1 MGMDVYGLNP
11 KRNTAKPEILTEY
24 LDDEGWTDWER
35 LKRNNT
41 VNEEGEEV
49 MSEEYEAYWEAHHQW
64 EEDNPGRYFRNNVW
78 WWRPLWNY
86 VCFICD
92 DILDEEDQN
101 NGHGNGGHQINEKK
115 AEVIASRL
123 NLYIENGEAEYFA
136 KERQVALDAE
146 PDEDCEYCNATGK
159 RDDEYVKGECN
170 GCQGK
175 GTRRPWDN
183 NYPFDVDNLKE
194 FAKFCEQSGGFEI
207 C

>member
-11 KRNTAKPEILTEY
+11 KRNTAKPEILIDYVVDGWTQWDAVKADNKLDEY
-24 LDDEGWTDWER
+24 LEAQEAWER
-35 LKRNNT
+35 
-41 VNEEGEEV
+41 
-49 MSEEYEAYWEAHHQW
+49 
-64 EEDNPGRYFRNNVW
+64 DNPGRYFRNNVW
-78 WWRPLWNY
+78 WWRPLWTY

-92 DILDEEDQN
+92 DVLNDEDQEK
-101 NGHGNGGHQINEKK
+101 GHSNSGHQINEKK

-136 KERQVALDAE
+136 KERQAALDAE
-146 PDEDCEYCNATGK
+146 PDEDCELCNATGK
-159 RDDEYVKGECN
+159 RNDEHVKGECN

-175 GTRRPWDN
+175 GTRRPWNN
-183 NYPFDVDNLKE
+183 NYPFDIDNLKE

>member
-11 KRNTAKPEILTEY
+11 RRNTAKPEILTEY
-24 LDDEGWTDWER
+24 LNDEGWTDWDKLE
-35 LKRNNT
+35 K
-41 VNEEGEEV
+41 EGKKDA
-49 MSEEYEAYWEAHHQW
+49 YFEAKHEWDES
-64 EEDNPGRYFRNNVW
+64 NPGTYFRNNVW

-92 DILDEEDQN
+92 DVLNDEDQEG
-101 NGHGNGGHQINEKK
+101 GHCNSGHQIDEKK

-136 KERQVALDAE
+136 KERQAALDAE
-146 PDEDCEYCNATGK
+146 PDEDCETCDATGK
-159 RDDEYVKGECN
+159 RKKPPEVGAGNVKCN

-175 GTRRPWDN
+175 GTRRPWSS
-183 NYPFDVDNLKE
+183 NYPFDIDNLKE

>member
-11 KRNTAKPEILTEY
+11 RRNTAKPEILTEY
-24 LDDEGWTDWER
+24 LDDKGWTDWDKLE
-35 LKRNNT
+35 K
-41 VNEEGEEV
+41 EGKKDA
-49 MSEEYEAYWEAHHQW
+49 YFEAKHEWDES
-64 EEDNPGRYFRNNVW
+64 NPGTYFRNNVW

-92 DILDEEDQN
+92 DILDEEDQD

-136 KERQVALDAE
+136 IERQRALDAV

>member
-11 KRNTAKPEILTEY
+11 KRNTAKPEMMIQYTN
-24 LDDEGWTDWER
+24 DEGFTEWDAVKADNK
-35 LKRNNT
+35 LD
-41 VNEEGEEV
+41 
-49 MSEEYEAYWEAHHQW
+49 EYIAAKDKW
-64 EEDNPGRYFRNNVW
+64 DDSNPGTYFRNNVW

-92 DILDEEDQN
+92 DILDEEDQD
-101 NGHGNGGHQINEKK
+101 NGHSNSGHQIDEKK

-136 KERQVALDAE
+136 KERQAALDAE
-146 PDEDCEYCNATGK
+146 PDEDCELCNATGK
-159 RDDEYVKGECN
+159 RDDEHVKGECN

-175 GTRRPWDN
+175 GTRRPWNN
-183 NYPFDVDNLKE
+183 NYPFDMDNLKE